1 METLFESINYAV
13 KNWWVSLLL
22 GLLYVAVA
30 LCLLFA
36 PLSSYVA
43 LSVIFSITILVS
55 GILEILFAATNRKTI
70 SSWGWY
76 LTGGII
82 DLILGIFLV
91 AYPALSMEVIPFVV
105 AFWLM
110 FRGFSAMGYSMDLQ
124 RYGTRD
130 WGWYLA
136 FGILAVLC
144 SFAII
149 WQPGVGALSIVYMLA
164 FTFLII
170 GFFRI
175 MLSFEFKSLHK
186 RGKKLHSNGD
196 GVIL

>member
-1 METLFESINYAV
+1 METLFDRIDYAV

-36 PLSSYVA
+36 PLNSYVA
-43 LSVIFSITILVS
+43 LSAIFSITILVS
-55 GILEILFAATNRKTI
+55 GILEILFAVTNRKTI

-82 DLILGIFLV
+82 DLILGFLLV
-91 AYPALSMEVIPFVV
+91 AYPVLSMEIIPFVV

-110 FRGFSAMGYSMDLQ
+110 FRGFSAIGYSLDLR
-124 RYGTRD
+124 RYGTKD

-144 SFAII
+144 SFSII
-149 WQPGVGALSIVYMLA
+149 WQPGAGALSIVYMLA
-164 FTFLII
+164 FTFLIV

-186 RGKKLHSNGD
+186 KGGN
-196 GVIL
+196 I

>member
-1 METLFESINYAV
+1 METLFERLDYAV

-110 FRGFSAMGYSMDLQ
+110 FRGFSAIGYSMDLQ

-186 RGKKLHSNGD
+186 KSQKLHSNGD